1 MEIKQILDALNGY
14 YKTKPYLT
22 LAGDDSG
29 SPMLNK
35 TENCAFF
42 GILKSLTPEQLQEA
56 ARIIEEGDYEPIM
69 RFFLQAVMSPLVK
82 TEPVRNEKIDT
93 VVGRYVNKKS
103 KRVVESRKELLRRFD
118 YASFS
123 EQKKIVKAFLCSN
136 CAADVH
142 WASVQTDKMWDNSY
156 AGYVKKAFEYK
167 PTESLALTVIH
178 HMPLDYVR
186 ALESQLVMFSRSEYC
201 IRLAD
206 QADDLINK
214 YDLNI
219 FEILYVKART
229 GGKVNLTEQQVEYR
243 FFRFIFT
250 FCQKALLG
258 VYHCDDSIMAIPWI
272 RRVLWAL
279 GELGYR
285 NILLQ
290 FLQMN
295 GFAFSES
302 IGEKEKGEFY
312 YAQLWM
318 VDHYFPY
325 ASMVED
331 IDFPKVRE
339 AVEAYIAP
347 RKIKL
352 DAMEDLDKYDDL
364 PPDVIDTI
372 TDFI

>member
-1 MEIKQILDALNGY
+1 MEGGDSNRQILGKAGEDLACRYLEGKGHRILERNYRSGHLEIDIITVDA
-14 YKTKPYLT
+14 
-22 LAGDDSG
+22 D
-29 SPMLNK
+29 
-35 TENCAFF
+35 
-42 GILKSLTPEQLQEA
+42 GIHFVEVKARQKSIQAPPQDNVGA
-56 ARIIEEGDYEPIM
+56 A
-69 RFFLQAVMSPLVK
+69 K
-82 TEPVRNEKIDT
+82 
-93 VVGRYVNKKS
+93 
-103 KRVVESRKELLRRFD
+103 
-118 YASFS
+118 
-123 EQKKIVKAFLCSN
+123 QKKIVKAFLCSN

-142 WASVQTDKMWDNSY
+142 WASVQADKMWDNSY
-156 AGYVKKAFEYK
+156 ADYVKKAFEHK

-178 HMPLDYVR
+178 HMPMDYVR
-186 ALESQLVMFSRSEYC
+186 ALESKLVMFSRSEYC

-229 GGKVNLTEQQVEYR
+229 GGKVNLTEQQVGYR
-243 FFRFIFT
+243 FFRFIYT
-250 FCQKALLG
+250 FCQKVLLG

-285 NILLQ
+285 NVLLQ

-295 GFAFSES
+295 RFVLSKRTD
-302 IGEKEKGEFY
+302 EKGKGEFH

-318 VDHYFPY
+318 IDHYFPY

>member
-1 MEIKQILDALNGY
+1 MEIKQIIDALNGY
-14 YKTKPYLT
+14 YKTTP
-22 LAGDDSG
+22 S
-29 SPMLNK
+29 LNN
-35 TENCAFF
+35 TEYCAYF

-56 ARIIEEGDYEPIM
+56 ARIIDEGGYERIM
-69 RFFLQAVMSPLVK
+69 SFFIQAAMHPQVK
-82 TEPVRNEKIDT
+82 DEPVRNEKIDT
-93 VVGRYVNKKS
+93 VVERFVNKKS
-103 KRVVESRKELLRRFD
+103 KRVSESRKELLRRFD

-136 CAADVH
+136 CASDVDWAAIRADKL
-142 WASVQTDKMWDNSY
+142 WDKSY
-156 AGYVKKAFEYK
+156 ADYVGRAFEHK

-186 ALESQLVMFSRSEYC
+186 AMESQLVMFSRAEYC

-206 QADDLINK
+206 EADDLINK
-214 YDLNI
+214 YGLNI

-229 GGKVNLTEQQVEYR
+229 GGKVNLTEQQVGYR
-243 FFRFIFT
+243 FFRFIYT
-250 FCQKALLG
+250 FCQKVLLG
-258 VYHCDDSIMAIPWI
+258 VYQSKESIMAIPWI
-272 RRVLWAL
+272 NRVLWAL

-285 NILLQ
+285 DILLQ

-295 GFAFSES
+295 RFVLSKRTD
-302 IGEKEKGEFY
+302 EKGKGEFH

-318 VDHYFPY
+318 VDHYFPF
-325 ASMVED
+325 ASMVEP

-364 PPDVIDTI
+364 PPDVIDAI